1 MRVEAYCVNLKSQIG
16 DILRTNTRP
25 KQPHAAPPDIRY
37 IILSTPVLLLAS
49 FVAAVGVNLFLIPA
63 QLAPGGVIGLGI
75 IIESLAPVPVSL
87 TVFLGNIILLA
98 LGYRELGG
106 WNTVI
111 MSAIFATAFSI
122 NIELT
127 GGFVSPTGL
136 SDERLLNALYGGV
149 TGGIAGGMVY
159 RTGST
164 LGGSTIITRMLNNRF
179 GIPTS
184 TGYLYV
190 DSVVILAAGLIFGW
204 EASLFSL
211 ITLVVDGFV
220 ADYVLEGPSLIRIV
234 TIITD
239 KPVAVS
245 NAIIAGMNRGVTSW
259 TGQGR
264 YTNQSHE
271 VLFVTITRSQVR
283 QLQRIVDDADPS
295 AFMVIGHGLVAY
307 GGGFKG
313 KGRAGRLPRK
323 LQTVNSLFKKTPE
336 AEAVS
341 PTPAESPVPQ
351 TYSGD

>member
-1 MRVEAYCVNLKSQIG
+1 M
-16 DILRTNTRP
+16 RTNPSPKRP
-25 KQPHAAPPDIRY
+25 TAALPDYHY
-37 IILSTPVLLLAS
+37 ILLSTPVLLLAS
-49 FVAAVGVNLFLIPA
+49 FVSALGVNLFLVPA
-63 QLAPGGVIGLGI
+63 NLAPGGITGIGI
-75 IIESLAPVPVSL
+75 IAESLAPIPLSV
-87 TVFLGNIILLA
+87 TIFLGNAILLSI
-98 LGYRELGG
+98 GYRELGG

-127 GGFVSPTGL
+127 SSFVPAGGL
-136 SDERLLNALYGGV
+136 SDERLLNALYGGAV
-149 TGGIAGGMVY
+149 NGIAGGMVY

-164 LGGSTIITRMLNNRF
+164 MGGSSVLSRMLNNRF

-190 DSVVILAAGLIFGW
+190 DSVVILAAGLVFGW

-245 NAIIAGMNRGVTSW
+245 NSIMAELSRGVTSW

-264 YTNQSHE
+264 YTSQSHE
-271 VLFVTITRSQVR
+271 VLFITVSRSQVN
-283 QLQRIVDDADPS
+283 QLQRIVDEADPY
-295 AFMVIGHGLVAY
+295 AFVVVGQGHVAY
-307 GGGFKG
+307 GGGFKRR
-313 KGRAGRLPRK
+313 GRAGRLPGR
-323 LQTVNSLFKKTPE
+323 LPRVTSLFQQQLEPE
-336 AEAVS
+336 TAA
-341 PTPAESPVPQ
+341 PPVDVPVVQ
-351 TYSGD
+351 PYSGD